1 MVIVSVQ
8 VSMSLFGFD
17 VPMGRT
23 TADKKMRRNVFD
35 IIHPYI
41 MSPDDMVVVQEAG
54 DQIKDRWLETFTNSQ
69 KVMIHSTLNATAK
82 SYFDRL
88 HWILTLVHWI
98 LRAFLS

>member
-8 VSMSLFGFD
+8 VSMSLFSFD

-23 TADKKMRRNVFD
+23 KADKKMRRNVFD

-54 DQIKDRWLETFTNSQ
+54 D
-69 KVMIHSTLNATAK
+69 
-82 SYFDRL
+82 
-88 HWILTLVHWI
+88 
-98 LRAFLS
+98 